1 MTGIKQPLPLEGG
14 GNCLEGDMT
23 EISGVLYLDLGE
35 DNMSIYNGQNSAN
48 NMLKNVHFT
57 IGIYIL

>member
-1 MTGIKQPLPLEGG
+1 
-14 GNCLEGDMT
+14 MT

-48 NMLKNVHFT
+48 NIIKSVHFT
-57 IGIYIL
+57 IGKYILIKFSYMLYYIH